1 MNKKDWYS
9 IPNILSYIRLMMVP
23 FFIYYYITAED
34 RNDFYIATGILVA
47 SGVTDALDG
56 YIARRFDQK
65 TKLGTLLDPVAD
77 KLTQLAVV
85 AVLMIRWPIFIFL
98 FLLFIVKEGFM
109 LVENIRL
116 YKRGAT
122 IDGAEWYGKIATIIF
137 YLTMFVAVIMPNL
150 SRTALYSIVAVASV
164 FQLLSFVSYS
174 KLFKRAHESLDN
186 QQDEKVEM

>member
-9 IPNILSYIRLMMVP
+9 IPNILSYIRLLMIP
-23 FFIYYYITAED
+23 FFVYYYVTAED
-34 RNDFYIATGILVA
+34 RNDFFIATGILVA

-56 YIARRFDQK
+56 FIARRFNQK

-98 FLLFIVKEGFM
+98 FLLFVVKEGFM
-109 LVENIRL
+109 LIENIRL

-137 YLTMFVAVIMPNL
+137 YLTMFIAVIMPDL
-150 SRTALYSIVAVASV
+150 SRTAVYSIVAVASV

-174 KLFKRAHESLDN
+174 KLFKRAHESLD
-186 QQDEKVEM
+186 KSS